1 MKNKLNKKQIIAIVV
16 SVVVLV
22 AIIVGV
28 IVYANSKKD
37 DDGKYKDD
45 LVSGEYV
52 TDESGEKVT
61 DENGNFL
68 ISEEVTDD
76 KGNTVTEQYTDSDGK
91 THYRPVTTIRPEDD
105 SSNSNSNSDNN
116 SDENGNSQN
125 ENTSDNTTKPA
136 VTEKPHTIKITVKL
150 PSVYENEEKKEFA
163 KDTLIAEDTTNSK
176 ELEKKSVKL
185 DGKTVTLKVKVSGK
199 GKLTLKLKNLE
210 AKASEIYNSEV
221 KEMELELVDPET
233 TKQNNIG
240 VIVGKDD

>member
-16 SVVVLV
+16 SAVVLV

-45 LVSGEYV
+45 IVSSEYV
-52 TDESGEKVT
+52 TDGNGEKVT
-61 DENGNFL
+61 DGNGNFL

-76 KGNTVTEQYTDSDGK
+76 KGNTVTEQYTDSNGK
-91 THYRPVTTIRPEDD
+91 THYRPVTTIRPEYDGP
-105 SSNSNSNSDNN
+105 NSNSDNN

-136 VTEKPHTIKITVKL
+136 VTEKPYTVKITVKL
-150 PSVYENEEKKEFA
+150 PTVYENEEKKEFA

-176 ELEKKSVKL
+176 ELETKSVKL

-210 AKASEIYNSEV
+210 AKVSGIYNSEV